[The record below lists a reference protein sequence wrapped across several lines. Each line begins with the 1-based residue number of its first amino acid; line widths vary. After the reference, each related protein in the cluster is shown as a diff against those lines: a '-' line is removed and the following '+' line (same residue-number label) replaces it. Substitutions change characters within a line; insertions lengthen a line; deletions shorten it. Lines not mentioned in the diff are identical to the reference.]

1 MNRAACAVLTALL
14 PLALG
19 ASAQVTPTFGP
30 RRTAAI
36 PFRSTALPST
46 IAPAPLPSAGAAP
59 AGALVVVGTLAGWA
73 AMIGGAYVGA
83 SLDRRAEPC
92 ACELEG
98 IVGGVLGALLLPP
111 IVVPIVVHGVDGGV
125 GSLGADFASAFLGGT
140 AAALASVITHDA
152 LVLFVGAPLGEA
164 IGATIAETR

>member
-1 MNRAACAVLTALL
+1 MNRTAFAILTALL

-19 ASAQVTPTFGP
+19 ADAQATPTLGP
-30 RRTAAI
+30 RKTAATL
-36 PFRSTALPST
+36 FRTTALP
-46 IAPAPLPSAGAAP
+46 AMAADLPPTSLGAAP
-59 AGALVVVGTLAGWA
+59 AGALVMIGTLTGWA

-83 SLDRRAEPC
+83 SLDRRANPC

-111 IVVPIVVHGVDGGV
+111 IVVPIVVHGIDGSG
-125 GSLGADFASAFLGGT
+125 GSLGADLGASFLGGT
-140 AAALASVITHDA
+140 AAALASVITHNA